1 MMKKGYR
8 KGYKDGGMVTGF
20 KPCIGCPSP
29 SACRKAGKCAKKKLS
44 AKKPMRKKK

>member
-20 KPCIGCPSP
+20 KPC
-29 SACRKAGKCAKKKLS
+29 SACKTKAACKKAKKCLKK
-44 AKKPMRKKK
+44 AKK